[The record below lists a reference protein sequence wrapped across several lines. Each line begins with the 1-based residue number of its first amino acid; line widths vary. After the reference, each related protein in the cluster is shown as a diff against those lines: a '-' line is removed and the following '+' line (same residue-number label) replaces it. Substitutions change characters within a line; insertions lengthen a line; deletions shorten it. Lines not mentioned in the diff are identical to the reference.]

1 MRNVISTTIIT
12 AMLAFAM
19 PVFALS
25 ATQTVEKE
33 TVVQLPDGTESITR
47 VSADTVTPGE
57 RIVYTLSF
65 TNDDVQPATDI
76 VLTVPVPKEVRFM
89 EGSATNSN
97 MIPVY
102 SADGGSNFS
111 TREQL
116 RVRNNDGVFQA
127 ASSGDITHIRWTVP
141 GPIAIGETGNLSFKG
156 ILR

>member
-57 RIVYTLSF
+57 RIVLSL
-65 TNDDVQPATDI
+65 I
-76 VLTVPVPKEVRFM
+76 
-89 EGSATNSN
+89 
-97 MIPVY
+97 
-102 SADGGSNFS
+102 
-111 TREQL
+111 
-116 RVRNNDGVFQA
+116 
-127 ASSGDITHIRWTVP
+127 HI
-141 GPIAIGETGNLSFKG
+141 
-156 ILR
+156 